1 MPTVKEIADFLAK
14 VPLFKELKGRQL
26 ESLAKTMVLQEYKA
40 DQNIVTQGES
50 GVGLFVIVSG
60 NADVIHVRV
69 DGTRAVVNA
78 LGSTDFFGELALLT
92 EGPRTA
98 SVVATEPTQ
107 CLVLTRW
114 NFLAVL
120 KRDADMAI
128 SILEELAW
136 RFRTALEVL

>member
-1 MPTVKEIADFLAK
+1 MPSVKETADFLAK
-14 VPLFKELKGRQL
+14 VPLFHGLKRRQI
-26 ESLAKTMVLQEYKA
+26 ESLAKTMASQEYGA
-40 DQNIVTQGES
+40 DQDIVTQGAS

-60 NADVIHVRV
+60 SADAIHVRT
-69 DGTRAVVNA
+69 DGTKAVVNVF
-78 LGSTDFFGELALLT
+78 GPTDFFGELALLT

-98 SVVATEPTQ
+98 SVVATEPTE

-136 RFRTALEVL
+136 RFRAALEVL

>member
-1 MPTVKEIADFLAK
+1 MDVKETAAFLAK

-26 ESLAKTMVLQEYKA
+26 ERLGLSMVSHDYQIGQ
-40 DQNIVTQGES
+40 DIVTQGES

-60 NADVIHVRV
+60 EAEVIHVRT
-69 DGTRAVVNA
+69 DGTRAVVNV
-78 LGSTDFFGELALLT
+78 LGETDYFGELALLT

-98 SVVATEPTQ
+98 SVIATQPTQ

-120 KRDADMAI
+120 KGDAEMAV
-128 SILEELAW
+128 SILEEMAW

>member
-1 MPTVKEIADFLAK
+1 MPSVKETADFLAK
-14 VPLFKELKGRQL
+14 VPLFQGLKGRQI
-26 ESLAKTMVLQEYKA
+26 ESLAKTMVSQGYEA
-40 DQNIVTQGES
+40 DQNIVTQGAS

-60 NADVIHVRV
+60 GADVIHVRA
-69 DGTRAVVNA
+69 DGTKAVVNVF
-78 LGSTDFFGELALLT
+78 GPTDFFGELALLT

-98 SVVATEPTQ
+98 SVIATQPTQ

-128 SILEELAW
+128 AILEELAW

>member
-1 MPTVKEIADFLAK
+1 MPDVKETADFLAK
-14 VPLFKELKGRQL
+14 VPLFKALKGRQL
-26 ESLAKTMVLQEYKA
+26 ESLAKTMVSQEYGV

-60 NADVIHVRV
+60 GADVIHVRA
-69 DGTRAVVNA
+69 DGTRAVVNV
-78 LGSTDFFGELALLT
+78 LGPTDFFGELALLA

-98 SVVATEPTQ
+98 SVVAKEPTQ
-107 CLVLTRW
+107 CFVLTRW

-136 RFRTALEVL
+136 RFRAALEVL

>member
-1 MPTVKEIADFLAK
+1 MGVKETAEFLSK

-26 ESLAKTMVLQEYKA
+26 ERLAQTMVSHDYPAGQ
-40 DQNIVTQGES
+40 DIVTQGES
-50 GVGLFVIVSG
+50 GVGLFVISSG
-60 NADVIHVRV
+60 EAEAIHVRS
-69 DGTRAVVNA
+69 DGTKAVVNVF
-78 LGSTDFFGELALLT
+78 GETDYFGELALLT

-98 SVVATEPTQ
+98 SVVATQPTQ

-120 KRDADMAI
+120 KGDADMAV
-128 SILEELAW
+128 SILEEMAW

>member
-1 MPTVKEIADFLAK
+1 MDVKEVAAFLAK
-14 VPLFKELKGRQL
+14 VPLFKELRGRQL
-26 ESLAKTMVLQEYKA
+26 ERLAQTMVSHDYQA
-40 DQNIVTQGES
+40 GQDIVTQGQS
-50 GVGLFVIVSG
+50 GVGLFVIASG
-60 NADVIHVRV
+60 EAEVIHVRT
-69 DGTRAVVNA
+69 DGTKAVVNV
-78 LGSTDFFGELALLT
+78 LGETDYFGELALLT

-98 SVVATEPTQ
+98 SVVAIQPTQ

-128 SILEELAW
+128 SILEEMAW

>member
-1 MPTVKEIADFLAK
+1 MDVKEIAAFLAK

-26 ESLAKTMVLQEYKA
+26 ERLAQTMVPHDYQVGQ
-40 DQNIVTQGES
+40 DIVTQGES

-60 NADVIHVRV
+60 EAEVIHVRT
-69 DGTRAVVNA
+69 DGSKAVVNV
-78 LGSTDFFGELALLT
+78 LGETDYFGELALLT

-98 SVVATEPTQ
+98 SVIATQPTQ

-120 KRDADMAI
+120 KGDAEMAV
-128 SILEELAW
+128 SILEEMAW

>member
-1 MPTVKEIADFLAK
+1 MDVKETAAFLAK

-26 ESLAKTMVLQEYKA
+26 ESLAQTMVSHDYQIGQ
-40 DQNIVTQGES
+40 DIVAQGES

-60 NADVIHVRV
+60 EAEVIHVRT
-69 DGTRAVVNA
+69 DGTRAVVNV
-78 LGSTDFFGELALLT
+78 LGETDYFGELALLT

-98 SVVATEPTQ
+98 SVIATQPTQ

-114 NFLAVL
+114 NFLAAL
-120 KRDADMAI
+120 KGDAEMAV
-128 SILEELAW
+128 SILEEMAW